1 MYENQTILFI
11 VGTEARIILD
21 LSLTVCNPTLF
32 YVGYG
37 GVRRKEVVYSS
48 TVVS

>member
-11 VGTEARIILD
+11 VGTETRIILD
-21 LSLTVCNPTLF
+21 LSLLLVCNPTLF
-32 YVGYG
+32 HVGYG

-48 TVVS
+48 TV